1 MTVAFS
7 EGKYFAKV
15 WMKNLSQTFIDFHYD
30 WPWIGGESMHM
41 PWLDVCRL
49 KCVPGTSV
57 HVGKSIQIICVNSG
71 NITLNQMSSFKSNV
85 INENQ

>member
-1 MTVAFS
+1 
-7 EGKYFAKV
+7 
-15 WMKNLSQTFIDFHYD
+15 
-30 WPWIGGESMHM
+30 MHM